1 MQAKRF
7 SGFPDDWAVRP
18 LMNAEEINS
27 ELAEMLDSQLALMHE
42 CRADGIPND
51 ELLYITL
58 NNIIGEANE
67 AAAYY
72 GDITKPWKKN
82 LELPLEE
89 VQEELVDILHFLL
102 QAFIILDMD
111 ADDIVELYRI
121 KNRINHRRV
130 KAKRE
135 EAEGV

>member
-7 SGFPDDWAVRP
+7 SGFPDDWALRP
-18 LMNAEEINS
+18 LVNVEQIEGD
-27 ELAEMLDSQLALMHE
+27 LAEMLDLQRALMHE
-42 CRADGIPND
+42 CRADDIAND

-58 NNIIGEANE
+58 NNIAGEASE
-67 AAAYY
+67 AAEWY
-72 GDITKPWKKN
+72 GDITKPWKKV
-82 LELPLEE
+82 LDLPLDE
-89 VQEELVDILHFLL
+89 VQMELVDILHFLL
-102 QAFIILDMD
+102 QAFTIVNMD
-111 ADDIVELYRI
+111 AAEIVELYRI

>member
-7 SGFPDDWAVRP
+7 SGFPDDWALRP
-18 LMNAEEINS
+18 LVNVEQLDG
-27 ELAEMLDSQLALMHE
+27 ELAEILDLQLGLMHE
-42 CRADGIPND
+42 CQANAIPND

-58 NNIIGEANE
+58 NNIAGEASE
-67 AAAYY
+67 AGEWY

-82 LELPLEE
+82 LEIPLDE
-89 VQEELVDILHFLL
+89 VQMELIDILHFLM
-102 QAFIILDMD
+102 QAFIIVGMD
-111 ADDIVELYRI
+111 AAAITELYRI
-121 KNRINHRRV
+121 KNRINYRRV